1 MKAPATALLFVATLS
16 LIAVAMMSTS
26 GCAGTAT
33 RPSTGEMID
42 DATITTRIKAE
53 FVRDEIVK
61 ALAVNVDTFKGAVS
75 LSGFVDTNEQK
86 SRAERIA
93 KTVPGVISVTNNI
106 TVKGN
111 STSS

>member
-1 MKAPATALLFVATLS
+1 MKPQATALLFAATLS
-16 LIAVAMMSTS
+16 LAAVAIMSTA
-26 GCAGTAT
+26 GCAATET
-33 RPSTGEMID
+33 RPSTGEYID

-61 ALAVNVDTFKGAVS
+61 ALQVKVETFKGNVQ

-93 KTVPGVISVTNNI
+93 KTVPGVTSVTNNI